1 METVLFVRIDPDPL
15 GEKRQVRSATGG
27 FRRGSIVEVEF
38 TADGASRWVEC
49 RVDRW
54 MTGQLWVTEMAP
66 VGAGGNSVH
75 D

>member
-1 METVLFVRIDPDPL
+1 MENVLFVRVDPDPQ
-15 GEKRQVRSATGG
+15 GMKRQVRSATGG

-38 TADGASRWVEC
+38 VVDGTSRWVEC

-66 VGAGGNSVH
+66 VAAGSSIH